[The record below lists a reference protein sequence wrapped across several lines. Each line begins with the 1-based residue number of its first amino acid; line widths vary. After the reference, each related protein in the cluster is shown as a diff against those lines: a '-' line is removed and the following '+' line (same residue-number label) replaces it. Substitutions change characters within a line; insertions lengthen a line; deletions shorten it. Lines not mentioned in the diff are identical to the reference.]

1 MRAQGL
7 PYPDEASEAQRGS
20 AMSSVSHSSLG
31 FSSGSQNSRA
41 GGRGDD
47 ELAPVYF
54 VSNKVE

>member
-1 MRAQGL
+1 MLTQGL

-31 FSSGSQNSRA
+31 FSSGSQKSHA
-41 GGRGDD
+41 GGRRDD

-54 VSNKVE
+54 VSNKLE